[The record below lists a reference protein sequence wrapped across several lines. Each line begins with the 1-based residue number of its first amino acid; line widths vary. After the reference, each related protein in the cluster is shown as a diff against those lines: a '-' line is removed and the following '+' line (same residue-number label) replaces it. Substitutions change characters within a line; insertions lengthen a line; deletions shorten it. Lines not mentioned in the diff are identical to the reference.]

1 MCKIRYVNDFSTQL
15 YRERSMR
22 IINVMVSKTLGGVE
36 QAFLDY
42 NAALSLGG
50 HQVLAVAHKKTKL
63 TEQLNKQN
71 IEVKFINFN
80 HLNYFLV
87 FSLYKNFK
95 KFAPDIIITHS
106 KKAIPILRIVANLL
120 KVPLV
125 GVSHN
130 PKYKLVNRCDAI
142 FSITQY
148 QKDIFINKGFPAEKI
163 FVIPNCIGS
172 EVPYNKKTWHNP
184 PVIGT
189 MGRFDPVKGFDV
201 YLKALAVLKRQKVLF
216 KAVLGGDKQDAYPKE
231 PGKLLK
237 IIEENRLESIVNL
250 AGWITDI
257 NKFYNDI
264 DIFVLPSK
272 HESFGIVLLEA
283 MSSSTPLITSD
294 AEGPSEIFA
303 QHQDCAYMF
312 TKENPQ
318 DLAQKLKYALE
329 HQQQTQEQA
338 QKAWELCHNKYSTQ
352 AISTALTTAV
362 ESTCKEYKK

>member
-1 MCKIRYVNDFSTQL
+1 MCKIRYVNDFSTEL
-15 YRERSMR
+15 YQGKGMR

-50 HQVLAVAHKKTKL
+50 HQVLAVAHKKNKL

-148 QKDIFINKGFPAEKI
+148 QKDVFINKGFPAEKI

-189 MGRFDPVKGFDV
+189 MGRFDPVKGFGT
-201 YLKALAVLKRQKVLF
+201 YLQALALLKQQNISFR
-216 KAVLGGDKQDAYPKE
+216 AVLGGGKQEAYPKE
-231 PGKLLK
+231 YEKLLS
-237 IIEENRLESIVNL
+237 IIQENDLQETVNL
-250 AGWITDI
+250 IGWVTDKE
-257 NKFYNDI
+257 KFYNGI
-264 DIFVLPSK
+264 DIFALPSK

-283 MSSSTPLITSD
+283 MTSSTPLITSD

-352 AISTALTTAV
+352 AVSVALTQAV
-362 ESTCKEYKK
+362 EQTYKKYHK